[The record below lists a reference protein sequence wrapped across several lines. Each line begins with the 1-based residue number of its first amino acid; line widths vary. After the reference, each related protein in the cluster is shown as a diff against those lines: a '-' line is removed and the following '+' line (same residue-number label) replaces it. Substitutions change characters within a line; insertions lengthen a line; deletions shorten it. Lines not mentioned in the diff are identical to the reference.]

1 MSCLLQPLLTIMYI
15 GIYYHMLDLH
25 GPGKTSL
32 VGTLIININFRLID
46 ASYEVI
52 TQLPN

>member
-1 MSCLLQPLLTIMYI
+1 MSCLLQLLLTIMYV
-15 GIYYHMLDLH
+15 GIHYHMLDLH

-32 VGTLIININFRLID
+32 VGTFIIDINFRIID

-52 TQLPN
+52 T